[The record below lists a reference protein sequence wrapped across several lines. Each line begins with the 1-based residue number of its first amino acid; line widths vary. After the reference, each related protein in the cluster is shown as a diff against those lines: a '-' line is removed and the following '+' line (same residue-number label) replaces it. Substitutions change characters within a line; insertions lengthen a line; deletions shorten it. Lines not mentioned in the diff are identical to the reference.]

1 MKNLIIAP
9 TSSTPAIN
17 FRKEG
22 RLLIEGRSLPEDTA
36 KFFSPLIDFARH
48 ITATEVKV
56 VVKLEYLNSSSTKKL
71 LELLNVLDVNRQINS
86 LSVEW
91 FFEEEDEDILENGQ
105 IFEELLRKAMFR
117 YHEIKIAA

>member
-48 ITATEVKV
+48 ITAADVKV
-56 VVKLEYLNSSSTKKL
+56 TVKLEYLNSSSTKKL

-91 FFEEEDEDILENGQ
+91 YFEQEDEDILESGQ
-105 IFEELLRKAMFR
+105 IFEELLRKASFR